1 MEGKELA
8 QALGRVVRK
17 LRTEQGYSQE
27 NFAYEAGI
35 HRTFMGMIERGQRNV
50 TLSTLFRLA
59 TGLKMTAA
67 EITRLLEA
75 ELAQEPEADG

>member
-8 QALGRVVRK
+8 QALGRVVRR

-27 NFAYEAGI
+27 NFAFEAGI

-50 TLSTLFRLA
+50 TLSTVFRLA
-59 TGLKMTAA
+59 AGLKITAS
-67 EITRLLEA
+67 
-75 ELAQEPEADG
+75 ELIGLVESEL